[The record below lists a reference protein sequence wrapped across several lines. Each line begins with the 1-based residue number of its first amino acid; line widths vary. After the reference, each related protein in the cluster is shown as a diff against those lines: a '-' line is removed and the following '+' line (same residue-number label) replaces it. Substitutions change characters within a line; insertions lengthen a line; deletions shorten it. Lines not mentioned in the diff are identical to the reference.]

1 MANGIPSLNPFPQ
14 FGGQQSPGV
23 TPVKL
28 APAAVRF
35 PTARRQAPRRSVEPT
50 TKEKLAPLAPF
61 LVGGIMDMFQGKPE
75 TLTDEQY
82 LQNLGADP
90 ENITDVEQASLDAYK
105 LFGPRAEA
113 NTFGLDEIANIV
125 ASTQMGRGAKDYA
138 STYMAMRKADATKSA
153 QTETTRA
160 AFIKNQLDQG
170 TASFLNLQDSEAAR
184 AGVVDIRPGFVQS
197 KGPNAGV
204 AFINDPEH
212 PDADDNGFRPAGP
225 NWVDP
230 SKLDS
235 GKGGAINIF
244 KDPQYTELMK
254 TNSALTARDQAVIG
268 TLNVANSTIEMLKE
282 GIDDPSKAAT
292 TMTSALMNM
301 GNSALVNFDQIAA
314 SVGGDAGIEGYFS
327 TSNTGGTLRGTGNNA
342 KELYTAIKSGDE
354 DLINQATANFENATG
369 INMREILGEAAYNNT
384 ATRANFLQLA
394 YMAAAANGQTGRT
407 LSDKDL
413 AYHLQ
418 IVGFGST
425 QDPQVLTDNL
435 LRFVDQLVVGVDAE
449 TQVSIPTNGLSRYNM
464 NDETFQSIVTMYY
477 NPLVKPDLQGV
488 DTPQWL
494 DYNSYTYKPFYQRYG
509 SIPVVKDWQ
518 QHQGK
523 FYDRKN
529 SKSARTTPG
538 TVIDPNKEYSFEI
551 QKIRDLT
558 Q

>member
-125 ASTQMGRGAKDYA
+125 ASSQMGRGAKDYA
-138 STYMAMRKADATKSA
+138 STYMAMRKADATKNA

-160 AFIKNQLDQG
+160 AFIKNQLDNG
-170 TASFLNLQDSEAAR
+170 TAAFLNLQDSEAAR
-184 AGVVDIRPGFVQS
+184 TGVVDIRPGFVQS
-197 KGPNAGV
+197 KGPQAGV

-212 PDADDNGFRPAGP
+212 PDADENGFRPAGP

-235 GKGGAINIF
+235 GKGSAIDIF
-244 KDPQYTELMK
+244 KNPNYTALTK
-254 TNSALTARDQAVIG
+254 TNAALSARDQAV
-268 TLNVANSTIEMLKE
+268 TSMLNVSNSTIEMLQE
-282 GIDDPSKAAT
+282 GIKDPTKAGT
-292 TMTSALMNM
+292 TTVAALANVA
-301 GNSALVNFDQIAA
+301 NSALVNFDVIATA
-314 SVGGDAGIEGYFS
+314 VGGDAGIDGYFS
-327 TSNTGGTLRGTGNNA
+327 TSNSGGSTILGTGDNA
-342 KELYTAIKSGDE
+342 KKLYNAIKSGDE
-354 DLINQATANFENATG
+354 DQINQATADFENATG
-369 INMREILGEAAYNNT
+369 TDIRQILGETAYANV

-425 QDPQVLTDNL
+425 QDPKVLNDNL
-435 LRFVDQLVVGVDAE
+435 LRFGDQLVRGLDAE
-449 TQVSIPTNGLSRYNM
+449 TQVALPINGMSRYNM
-464 NDETFQSIVTMYY
+464 MDPEFQSVVSMYY
-477 NPLVKPDLQGV
+477 NPMVKPNAEGK
-488 DTPQWL
+488 DTAQWL
-494 DYNSYTYKPFYQRYG
+494 DYGTYTYKPFYQRYG
-509 SIPVVKDWQ
+509 SIPQVQQWQ
-518 QHQGK
+518 QHKGIY
-523 FYDRKN
+523 FDRKN
-529 SKSARTTPG
+529 QKTAVRPG
-538 TVIDPNKEYSFEI
+538 DPIDVNKEYSFEI

>member
-1 MANGIPSLNPFPQ
+1 MALPFIGPASLNPQ
-14 FGGQQSPGV
+14 QGGGGGI
-23 TPVKL
+23 TTIKMN
-28 APAAVRF
+28 PAQVRF
-35 PTARRQAPRRSVEPT
+35 PTARRQAPQRRPLEPT
-50 TKEKLAPLAPF
+50 TKEKFAPLAPF

-90 ENITDVEQASLDAYK
+90 KNISDVEQASLDAYK
-105 LFGPRAEA
+105 LYGPRAEA

-125 ASTQMGRGAKDYA
+125 AAGLSGRGAKDYA
-138 STYMAMRKADATKSA
+138 STYMAMRKADALKGA
-153 QTETTRA
+153 QTETARS
-160 AFIKNQLDQG
+160 AFIKNQLDNG
-170 TASFLNLQDSEAAR
+170 TAAFLNLQDSDAAR
-184 AGVVDIRPGFVQS
+184 TGVVDIRPGFVQS

-235 GKGGAINIF
+235 GSGNAVNVF
-244 KDPQYTELMK
+244 RDPQYTELMEINK
-254 TNSALTARDQAVIG
+254 TLTAKDQAVRG
-268 TLNVANSTIEMLKE
+268 TLNVANSTVNMLKE
-282 GIDDPSKAAT
+282 GIDDPRKAAT

-314 SVGGDAGIEGYFS
+314 SVGRDAGIEGYFS
-327 TSNTGGTLRGTGNNA
+327 TSNSGGTLRGTGDNA
-342 KELYTAIKSGDE
+342 KKLYNAIKSGDE
-354 DLINQATANFENATG
+354 DLINQATADFENSTG
-369 INMREILGEAAYNNT
+369 INMREILGENAYNNT
-384 ATRANFLQLA
+384 ALRANFLQLA

-407 LSDKDL
+407 LSRSYL

-418 IVGFGST
+418 IIGFGST

-435 LRFVDQLVVGVDAE
+435 LRFVDQLVTGVDAE
-449 TQVSIPTNGLSRYNM
+449 TNVVLPTAGFSKYDLNDPKHRSIINL
-464 NDETFQSIVTMYY
+464 YY
-477 NPLVKPDLQGV
+477 NPMVKPDLEGK
-488 DTPQWL
+488 DTAQWL
-494 DYNSYTYKPFYQRYG
+494 DYETYTYKPFFQRYG
-509 SIPVVKDWQ
+509 SNPQLQKWQ
-518 QHQGK
+518 QHEAK

-529 SKSARTTPG
+529 QKTAVRPG
-538 TVIDPNKEYSFEI
+538 DPIDPNKEYSFEI

>member
-1 MANGIPSLNPFPQ
+1 MGETAYAN
-14 FGGQQSPGV
+14 V
-23 TPVKL
+23 
-28 APAAVRF
+28 
-35 PTARRQAPRRSVEPT
+35 
-50 TKEKLAPLAPF
+50 
-61 LVGGIMDMFQGKPE
+61 
-75 TLTDEQY
+75 
-82 LQNLGADP
+82 
-90 ENITDVEQASLDAYK
+90 
-105 LFGPRAEA
+105 
-113 NTFGLDEIANIV
+113 
-125 ASTQMGRGAKDYA
+125 
-138 STYMAMRKADATKSA
+138 
-153 QTETTRA
+153 
-160 AFIKNQLDQG
+160 
-170 TASFLNLQDSEAAR
+170 
-184 AGVVDIRPGFVQS
+184 
-197 KGPNAGV
+197 
-204 AFINDPEH
+204 
-212 PDADDNGFRPAGP
+212 
-225 NWVDP
+225 
-230 SKLDS
+230 
-235 GKGGAINIF
+235 
-244 KDPQYTELMK
+244 
-254 TNSALTARDQAVIG
+254 
-268 TLNVANSTIEMLKE
+268 
-282 GIDDPSKAAT
+282 
-292 TMTSALMNM
+292 
-301 GNSALVNFDQIAA
+301 
-314 SVGGDAGIEGYFS
+314 
-327 TSNTGGTLRGTGNNA
+327 
-342 KELYTAIKSGDE
+342 
-354 DLINQATANFENATG
+354 
-369 INMREILGEAAYNNT
+369 

-477 NPLVKPDLQGV
+477 NPLVKPDLEGV

>member
-125 ASTQMGRGAKDYA
+125 ASSQMGRGAKDYA
-138 STYMAMRKADATKSA
+138 STYVAMRKADATKDA

-160 AFIKNQLDQG
+160 AFIKNQLDTG
-170 TASFLNLQDSEAAR
+170 TAAFLNLQDSDSAKV
-184 AGVVDIRPGFVQS
+184 GIVDIRPGFVKS
-197 KGPNAGV
+197 KGPQAGV

-212 PDADDNGFRPAGP
+212 PDADENGFRPAGP

-230 SKLDS
+230 AKLDS
-235 GKGGAINIF
+235 GSGSGLDIF
-244 KDPQYTELMK
+244 QNPNYKALVETNK
-254 TNSALTARDQAVIG
+254 TLTARDQAVVSF
-268 TLNVANSTIEMLKE
+268 LNVADSTIEMLQE
-282 GIDDPSKAAT
+282 GIKDPTKAGT
-292 TMTSALMNM
+292 TTASALMNI
-301 GNSALVNFDQIAA
+301 GASALVNFDVIAA
-314 SVGGDAGIEGYFS
+314 TIGGSDGVLGAFS
-327 TSNTGGTLRGTGNNA
+327 TDNTGGTLLGNGNNA
-342 KELYTAIKSGDE
+342 KQLYLAIKSGDE
-354 DLINQATANFENATG
+354 DQINQATLDFENSTG
-369 INMREILGEAAYNNT
+369 VSLRDIIGEASYNNT
-384 ATRANFLQLA
+384 ATRANFLQMA

-418 IVGFGST
+418 IVGFGSS
-425 QDPQVLTDNL
+425 QVPQTLNDNL
-435 LRFVDQLVVGVDAE
+435 LRYGDQLVRGLDSE
-449 TQVSIPTNGLSRYNM
+449 TQVAISINGMPRYDM
-464 NDETFQSIVTMYY
+464 MDPSYQSIVQMYY
-477 NPLVKPDLQGV
+477 NPMVKPNVEGK
-488 DTPQWL
+488 DTAQWL
-494 DYNSYTYKPFYQRYG
+494 DYNSYTYKPFFQRYG
-509 SIPVVKDWQ
+509 SNPQLQKWQ
-518 QHQGK
+518 QHEAK

-529 SKSARTTPG
+529 QKTAVRPG
-538 TVIDPNKEYSFEI
+538 DPIDPNKEYSFEI

>member
-1 MANGIPSLNPFPQ
+1 
-14 FGGQQSPGV
+14 
-23 TPVKL
+23 
-28 APAAVRF
+28 
-35 PTARRQAPRRSVEPT
+35 
-50 TKEKLAPLAPF
+50 
-61 LVGGIMDMFQGKPE
+61 MDMFQGKPE